1 MRKKLKFVIISLI
14 LILILVG
21 VPALALFGFH
31 GNDFFLLKNENGV
44 ASKISGKEYIYGVVN
59 AELPE
64 SFEPEAIK
72 AVAVAAY
79 TLAVRRRSAQG
90 FITADSATF
99 QAYKKPNKNTDKFA
113 KIQSCVDEVYGEIL
127 VYENKPILAAYH
139 ALSSGK
145 TENCGDIWKQDLPYL
160 KSVDSAFDK
169 DVDGFE
175 QVLEITLA
183 DFAKLLEVPETDNIE
198 IKSRTNSGT
207 VTELSVGGNTF
218 TGQKIRELLSL
229 RSSNFEIKKEDKLL
243 RITTK
248 GHGHGIGLSQYGANS
263 LAVSGKNYKEILGW
277 YYTDVEIIKR
287 N

>member
-1 MRKKLKFVIISLI
+1 MRKKLKFVIIPLI
-14 LILILVG
+14 LVLLLVG
-21 VPALALFGFH
+21 VPALALFGF
-31 GNDFFLLKNENGV
+31 GGSDFFLLKDESSEV
-44 ASKISGKEYIYGVVN
+44 KKISSKEYIYGVIN

-64 SFEPEAIK
+64 TFEPEAIK

-79 TLAVRRRSAQG
+79 TLAVRRQSAQG

-99 QAYKKPNKNTDKFA
+99 QAYKKPNKSTDKFA
-113 KIQSCVDEVYGEIL
+113 KIKSCVDEVYGEIL

-160 KSVDSAFDK
+160 KSIDSTFDK
-169 DVDGFE
+169 DVAGFE
-175 QVLEITLA
+175 QVLELSLA
-183 DFAKLLEVPETDNIE
+183 DFAKLLEVPETESIE

-207 VTELSVGGNTF
+207 VTELSVGDSTF
-218 TGQKIRELLSL
+218 TGQKTKELLSL
-229 RSSNFEIKKEDKLL
+229 RSSNFEIKKDDKLL

-263 LAVSGKNYKEILGW
+263 LAVSGKNYREILGW
-277 YYTDVEIIKR
+277 YYTDVEIVKW